1 MLAVKFAEVADGSL
15 WCNGV
20 TEAKLCRL
28 DGFAREMMGEGI
40 GGGWFHTDA
49 ILVAAGCRQRTVIP

>member
-20 TEAKLCRL
+20 TEAKLGRL

-40 GGGWFHTDA
+40 GGG
-49 ILVAAGCRQRTVIP
+49 